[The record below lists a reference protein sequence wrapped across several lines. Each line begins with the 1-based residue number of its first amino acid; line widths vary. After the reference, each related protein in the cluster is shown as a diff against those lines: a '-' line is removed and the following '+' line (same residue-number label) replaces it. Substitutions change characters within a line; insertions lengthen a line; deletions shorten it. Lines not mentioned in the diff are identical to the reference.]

1 MKWAPATTPV
11 DMRITEQEHIVIAAN
26 DDGATDCTDADLP
39 EFWMDM
45 CGYDAPLPGSNKDD
59 IAELEYVN
67 LQLNPE
73 RWTGYNGSHVW
84 SAIYEENCLK
94 SSGSVDDMCYEERVL
109 YRLLSGMHASV
120 NIHIALKAKT
130 PKKGV
135 VGREDW
141 SADPGRFA
149 AHYGQHPER
158 LRNLHFSFV
167 VLLRALRK
175 AAPTLGVMDLSLGQD
190 GVEDART
197 RALMRRL
204 LDTHILSSCSGVFGA
219 FDESMLF
226 RAGGVNGEASSPVAE
241 LKSQFK
247 GVFHNISEVMDCI
260 SCQKCK
266 LHGKLQL
273 LGLGT
278 ALKVLLLP
286 EHLHA
291 TALSRSE
298 VVALVNTVAKFS
310 HAILAAPTLAA
321 AHSEASIR
329 KASKASTVRLIRLST
344 RRFDVHLDE

>member
-11 DMRITEQEHIVIAAN
+11 DMRITEQEHIVIAN
-26 DDGATDCTDADLP
+26 TDDGATDCTDADLP

-135 VGREDW
+135 AGREDW

-149 AHYGQHPER
+149 ALLRGRRARR
-158 LRNLHFSFV
+158 LRDPAGAPSPRFTPGNAWGYQTNCKIP
-167 VLLRALRK
+167 LRRS
-175 AAPTLGVMDLSLGQD
+175 P
-190 GVEDART
+190 
-197 RALMRRL
+197 
-204 LDTHILSSCSGVFGA
+204 FGHC
-219 FDESMLF
+219 
-226 RAGGVNGEASSPVAE
+226 VASYVDDP
-241 LKSQFK
+241 
-247 GVFHNISEVMDCI
+247 
-260 SCQKCK
+260 
-266 LHGKLQL
+266 
-273 LGLGT
+273 
-278 ALKVLLLP
+278 
-286 EHLHA
+286 
-291 TALSRSE
+291 
-298 VVALVNTVAKFS
+298 
-310 HAILAAPTLAA
+310 LA
-321 AHSEASIR
+321 
-329 KASKASTVRLIRLST
+329 
-344 RRFDVHLDE
+344 